1 MFSYRTQKAQVT
13 ADEAFQA
20 MLRHAR
26 ASRSGPPPS
35 PPSPPPPPPNGSG
48 DEGDVVYG
56 GTAIARH
63 LFKDDSKTARR
74 RVFHLWTY
82 YRDRKENAGL
92 FKLKGALCLSKS
104 KWRAFHGL

>member
-1 MFSYRTQKAQVT
+1 MYRYRTQKTQAT
-13 ADEAFQA
+13 ADDVYGA

-26 ASRSGPPPS
+26 ATQSGSPPA
-35 PPSPPPPPPNGSG
+35 PPSPPPPAIGAG
-48 DEGDVVYG
+48 DEGDIVYG

-63 LFKDDSKTARR
+63 LFKDDGKTARR